1 MEILHL
7 HVGAIIAKALP
18 VMPVKKKKNNNKMSQ
33 DNNVLNWQCLDRR
46 RLKNILELRLENDPP
61 QAQGAQYW

>member
-18 VMPVKKKKNNNKMSQ
+18 VMPVKKKRKNNKMSQ
-33 DNNVLNWQCLDRR
+33 DNNVLN
-46 RLKNILELRLENDPP
+46 
-61 QAQGAQYW
+61 